1 MSKHVGKMLESSIN
15 GARKVLYK
23 YVKIENRLISF
34 TLYKNPFKIEQ
45 IPKCI
50 TRISETAAWGI
61 KELWDIGIGID
72 ILEMTPISQETIP
85 RIYK

>member
-34 TLYKNPFKIEQ
+34 TLYKNPFKIEY
-45 IPKCI
+45 PNVLLESLKLLHEG
-50 TRISETAAWGI
+50 SKNFE
-61 KELWDIGIGID
+61 
-72 ILEMTPISQETIP
+72 ILA
-85 RIYK
+85 